1 MEEEQVMSCSDID
14 TFIAWAVQ
22 EEACNGCDV
31 VMRQQGNETVT
42 EVTVRFRDMEEAG
55 TIVQL
60 VFSDSAQ
67 DSDCVIRILPGE
79 PTPRLIGEPVD
90 DQRV

>member
-1 MEEEQVMSCSDID
+1 MSCSDID

-31 VMRQQGNETVT
+31 VMRQQGDETVT
-42 EVTVRFRDMEEAG
+42 EVTVRFSDMEEAG
-55 TIVQL
+55 AIVQL

-79 PTPRLIGEPVD
+79 PTLRLTGEPLD

>member
-1 MEEEQVMSCSDID
+1 MSCSDID

-31 VMRQQGNETVT
+31 VMRQQGDETVT
-42 EVTVRFRDMEEAG
+42 EVTVRFSDMKEAG
-55 TIVQL
+55 AIVQL

-79 PTPRLIGEPVD
+79 PTPRLTGEPLD

>member
-67 DSDCVIRILPGE
+67 DSDCVIRILPGGE
-79 PTPRLIGEPVD
+79 TARPTCEPVD
-90 DQRV
+90 DRRV